1 MNHSLK
7 LALITGGI
15 ILSLLGLYF
24 GSYLPL
30 AKSRLYISTIRSAQ
44 SVRSVAEFKAL
55 YDRMFALY
63 SPIGEEEIVKFMSY
77 DVMGIVSIK
86 DQPEEIARA
95 LVEYIEPHL
104 LTNNVRHLL
113 VAAQMYTTLWQN
125 YGHDS
130 DYEVAVR
137 YYRAA
142 YDIGPKLPPVLFGL
156 LQLYVNRGDM
166 TSANEIG
173 EHILSLWPN
182 ALSPMLAK

>member
-7 LALITGGI
+7 LTLVTGGI
-15 ILSLLGLYF
+15 IFFLLGLYY
-24 GSYLPL
+24 GAYLPL

-44 SVRSVAEFKAL
+44 SIRSVADFKAL

-63 SPIGEEEIVKFMSY
+63 SPVGTEEIVKFMSY
-77 DVMGIVSIK
+77 DVMGIISIK

-95 LVEYIEPHL
+95 LVEYIEPYL
-104 LTNNVRHLL
+104 FTNNVRHLL
-113 VAAQMYTTLWQN
+113 VGAQMYTTLWQN

-130 DYEVAVR
+130 DYEAAVR

-156 LQLYVNRGDM
+156 LQLYVNHGDM
-166 TSANEIG
+166 VSANEIG
-173 EHILSLWPN
+173 EHIVALWPN
-182 ALSPMLAK
+182 AMSPMLTQ